1 MESVTSF
8 AIVQEEIDF
17 KQNYSSPT
25 SDEGVLEILK
35 GTVSRVVYC
44 SEDTGYCVC
53 GVIPRDKKEKDEV
66 MVVGNA
72 PTAVEGETIEAE
84 GRWTH
89 HAKHG
94 RQFQATR
101 IECHAPVTIEG
112 IKRYLASGMI
122 KGIRAGLADRLVAAF
137 GARTLE
143 IIDKESMRLQEVDG
157 IGAARREMIKESWR
171 EQKAIRDIM
180 VFLQSHEV
188 GTACAMRIYKQYGEQ
203 AISVVRENPYRLCYE
218 VWGIGFKTA
227 DRIALSLGI
236 PPHSLN
242 RARAGIL
249 FILQTMADEGHC
261 FCPRE
266 ELIPAAEQMLE
277 IPSDILKEAI
287 VHGVADRTLVDERGN
302 VFLSPLYQA
311 ETGVAAAL
319 ERLMRTKISHP
330 PIQLDKAISWAEG
343 RMGIGFAAA
352 QRRALEMA
360 LAQKVSIIT
369 GGPGVGKTTIVRAL
383 VDICNARKLEICLAA
398 PTGRAAK
405 RMEESTRMP
414 AKTLHRLLKY
424 SPGTNHFDHGPGNPI
439 EGEVFILDEVSM
451 IDIQL
456 MNSFL
461 GALPPKATLVL
472 VGDADQL
479 PSVGAGNVLRDMIDS
494 GVIPVIILETI
505 FRQEAQ
511 SWIVRNAHRVNS
523 GLPFEFPENGV
534 QPDFFFIESD
544 TPEDVIA
551 KMLELVSSRIP
562 KKFHFDPMTEVQVL
576 TPMRRNQLGSENLNT
591 ILQQTLN
598 PAGIVIHRFGR
609 EYREGD
615 RVLQIRNNYDKD
627 VYNGDIGQVDAVDLG
642 AQEVIVNYDG
652 RRVVYAAEDLDELDL
667 AYACS
672 VHKSQGSEYPAVV
685 LLMTT
690 HHFKLLQRNLLYT
703 AMTRGRKLVCL
714 IGSKKAVN
722 MAIQNNHVSF
732 RRTTLKDRLMGR
744 L

>member
-1 MESVTSF
+1 MASG
-8 AIVQEEIDF
+8 
-17 KQNYSSPT
+17 
-25 SDEGVLEILK
+25 DEPLEILK
-35 GTVSRVVYC
+35 GTVNRVLFC
-44 SEDTGYCVC
+44 SADTGYCVC
-53 GVIPRDKKEKDEV
+53 GVIPLGKSEKDEV

-72 PTAVEGETIEAE
+72 PTAVDGEAIEAE
-84 GRWTH
+84 GRWAH
-89 HAKHG
+89 HSKHG

-101 IECHAPVTIEG
+101 IECHAPVTIGG

-122 KGIRAGLADRLVAAF
+122 KGIRAGLAERLVAAF
-137 GARTLE
+137 GPRTLE
-143 IIDKESMRLQEVDG
+143 IIDKESVRLQEVDG
-157 IGAARREMIKESWR
+157 IGPTRREMIKESWR

-180 VFLQSHEV
+180 IFLQSHEV
-188 GTACAMRIYKQYGEQ
+188 GTACAMRIYKQYGDQ
-203 AISVVRENPYRLCYE
+203 AITVVRENPYRLCYD

-227 DRIALSLGI
+227 DRVALSLGVL
-236 PPHSLN
+236 PHSQN

-249 FILQTMADEGHC
+249 YILQTMSEEGHC

-266 ELIPAAEQMLE
+266 DLILASEQMLE
-277 IPSDILKEAI
+277 IPGDILKEAI

-302 VFLSPLYQA
+302 VYLAPLYQA

-319 ERLMRTKISHP
+319 ERLMRTKVAHP
-330 PIQLDKAISWAEG
+330 PIQLDKALSWAEG
-343 RMGIGFAAA
+343 RMGIGFAPA
-352 QRRALEMA
+352 QCSALEMA
-360 LAQKVSIIT
+360 LSQKVSIIT

-383 VDICNARKLEICLAA
+383 VDIYNARKLEICLAA

-424 SPGTNHFDHGPGNPI
+424 TPGTNRFEHGPDNPI
-439 EGEVFILDEVSM
+439 EGEVFMVDEVSM

-461 GALPPKATLVL
+461 WALPPTATLVL

-479 PSVGAGNVLRDMIDS
+479 PSVGSGNVLRDLIDS
-494 GVIPVIILETI
+494 GMIPVTILETI

-523 GLPFEFPENGV
+523 GLPFEFPENGA
-534 QPDFFFIESD
+534 QSDFFFIESD

-576 TPMRRNQLGSENLNT
+576 TPMRRNQLGSENLNP
-591 ILQQTLN
+591 ILQQALN
-598 PAGIVIHRFGR
+598 PRGGGIKRYGR

-627 VYNGDIGQVDAVDLG
+627 VYNGDIGQVDGVDLE

-652 RRVVYAAEDLDELDL
+652 RRVVYSGEDLDELDL

-690 HHFKLLQRNLLYT
+690 QHYKLLQRNLLYT

-714 IGSKKAVN
+714 IGSKKAVH
-722 MAIQNNHVSF
+722 MAIRNNHVSL
-732 RRTTLKDRLMGR
+732 RRTALKDRLKGR

>member
-1 MESVTSF
+1 M
-8 AIVQEEIDF
+8 QEEIDF
-17 KQNYSSPT
+17 KQNRASSVPE
-25 SDEGVLEILK
+25 DGALEILK
-35 GTVSRVVYC
+35 GAVRRVVYR
-44 SEDTGYCVC
+44 SEETGYCVC
-53 GVIPRDKKEKDEV
+53 GVIPRGKLEKNEV
-66 MVVGNA
+66 MVVGNS
-72 PTAVEGETIEAE
+72 PTVVEGETIEAE

-94 RQFQATR
+94 RQFLATR
-101 IECHAPVTIEG
+101 IECHAPVTTEG

-137 GARTLE
+137 GNRTLE
-143 IIDKESMRLQEVDG
+143 VIDKESVRLQEVDG
-157 IGAARREMIKESWR
+157 IGAGRREMIKESWR

-188 GTACAMRIYKQYGEQ
+188 GTACAMRIYKQYGEH
-203 AISVVRENPYRLCYE
+203 AITVVRENPYRLCYE

-227 DRIALSLGI
+227 DRVALSLGV
-236 PPHSLN
+236 PPHSQN

-249 FILQTMADEGHC
+249 YILQTMSEEGHC

-266 ELIPAAEQMLE
+266 DLIPAAEQMLE
-277 IPSDILKEAI
+277 IPEDILKEAI
-287 VHGVADRTLVDERGN
+287 LHGVEDRTLVDERGN
-302 VFLSPLYQA
+302 VYLAPLYQA
-311 ETGVAAAL
+311 ETGVAETL
-319 ERLMRTKISHP
+319 ERLLKTKVSYP
-330 PIQLDKAISWAEG
+330 PIDLDKAITWAEG
-343 RMGIGFAAA
+343 RMGLGFAVA
-352 QRRALEMA
+352 QRSALEMA
-360 LAQKVSIIT
+360 LSQKVSIIT

-383 VDICNARKLEICLAA
+383 VDIFDARKLDICLAA

-405 RMEESTRMP
+405 RMEESTGVP
-414 AKTLHRLLKY
+414 AKTLHRLMKY
-424 SPGTNHFDHGPGNPI
+424 TPGTNRFEHGPGNPI

-461 GALPPKATLVL
+461 GALPPTATLVL

-479 PSVGAGNVLRDMIDS
+479 PSVGPGNVLRDLIDS
-494 GVIPVIILETI
+494 GVIPLTILETI

-523 GLPFEFPENGV
+523 GLPFEFPENGG

-576 TPMRRNQLGSENLNT
+576 TPMRRNQLGSENLNP

-598 PAGIVIHRFGR
+598 PGGIAIRRFGR

-627 VYNGDIGQVDAVDLG
+627 VYNGDIGQVDGVDLD

-652 RRVVYAAEDLDELDL
+652 RRVVYSAEDLDELDL

-690 HHFKLLQRNLLYT
+690 QHFKLLQRNLLYT

-714 IGSKKAVN
+714 IGSKKAVH
-722 MAIQNNHVSF
+722 MAIRNNHVSF
-732 RRTTLKDRLMGR
+732 RRTALKDRLRGR
-744 L
+744 V

>member
-1 MESVTSF
+1 M
-8 AIVQEEIDF
+8 QNEIDF
-17 KQNYSSPT
+17 NRNRTSPA
-25 SDEGVLEILK
+25 SEVGVPEILK
-35 GTVSRVVYC
+35 GTVNRVLFC
-44 SEDTGYCVC
+44 SEETGYCVC
-53 GVIPRDKKEKDEV
+53 GVIPRGKHENDEV

-72 PTAVEGETIEAE
+72 PTAVEGEMIEAE
-84 GRWTH
+84 GHWTH
-89 HAKHG
+89 HVKHG

-101 IECHAPVTIEG
+101 IECHAPVTVEG

-122 KGIRAGLADRLVAAF
+122 KGIRAGLAERLVDMF
-137 GARTLE
+137 GQRTLE
-143 IIDKESMRLQEVDG
+143 IIDKESLRLQEVDG
-157 IGAARREMIKESWR
+157 IGPARREMIKESWR
-171 EQKAIRDIM
+171 EQKALRDIM

-188 GTACAMRIYKQYGEQ
+188 GTACAMRIYKQYGDQ
-203 AISVVRENPYRLCYE
+203 AINVVRENPYRLCYE

-227 DRIALSLGI
+227 DRVALSLGV
-236 PPHSLN
+236 PPHSQN

-249 FILQTMADEGHC
+249 YILQTMSEEGHC

-266 ELIPAAEQMLE
+266 DLIPAAEQMLE
-277 IPSDILKEAI
+277 IPSDVLMEAI
-287 VHGVADRTLVDERGN
+287 THGVADRTLVDDRGN
-302 VFLSPLYQA
+302 VYLAPLFHA

-319 ERLMRTKISHP
+319 DRLMRTKVSHP
-330 PIQLDKAISWAEG
+330 PIQLDKAVSWAES
-343 RMGIGFAAA
+343 RMELGFATA
-352 QRRALEMA
+352 QRSALEMA
-360 LAQKVSIIT
+360 LSRKVSIIT

-383 VDICNARKLEICLAA
+383 VDIYKARKMEICLAA

-424 SPGTNHFDHGPGNPI
+424 TPGTNRFEHGPDNPI

-461 GALPPKATLVL
+461 WALPAAATLVL

-479 PSVGAGNVLRDMIDS
+479 PSVGPGNVLRDLIDS
-494 GVIPVIILETI
+494 GVIPVTILETI

-523 GLPFEFPENGV
+523 GLPFEFPEHGG

-562 KKFHFDPMTEVQVL
+562 RKFHFDPMTEVQVL

-598 PAGIVIHRFGR
+598 PGGVVIKRYGR

-627 VYNGDIGQVDAVDLG
+627 VFNGDIGLIDGVDLE
-642 AQEVIVNYDG
+642 AQEVIVNYEG
-652 RRVVYAAEDLDELDL
+652 RRVVYTAEDLDELDL

-690 HHFKLLQRNLLYT
+690 QHYKLLQRNLLYT

-714 IGSKKAVN
+714 IGSKKAVH
-722 MAIQNNHVSF
+722 MAIRNNHVSF
-732 RRTTLKDRLMGR
+732 RRTALKDRLKGR

>member
-1 MESVTSF
+1 M
-8 AIVQEEIDF
+8 QEEIDF
-17 KQNYSSPT
+17 TQNRASAVPE
-25 SDEGVLEILK
+25 DGALEILK
-35 GTVSRVVYC
+35 GAVRRVVYR
-44 SEDTGYCVC
+44 SEETGYCVC
-53 GVIPRDKKEKDEV
+53 GVIPRGKLEKNEV
-66 MVVGNA
+66 MIVGNA
-72 PTAVEGETIEAE
+72 PTVVEGETIEAE

-94 RQFQATR
+94 RQFLATR
-101 IECHAPVTIEG
+101 IECHAPVTTEG

-122 KGIRAGLADRLVAAF
+122 KGIRAGLAERLVAAF
-137 GARTLE
+137 GSRTLE
-143 IIDKESMRLQEVDG
+143 VIDKESVRLQEVEG
-157 IGAARREMIKESWR
+157 IGATRREMIKESWR

-180 VFLQSHEV
+180 VFFQSHEV
-188 GTACAMRIYKQYGEQ
+188 GTACAMRIYKQYGEH
-203 AISVVRENPYRLCYE
+203 AITVVRENPYRLCYE

-227 DRIALSLGI
+227 DRVALSLGV
-236 PPHSLN
+236 PPHSQN

-249 FILQTMADEGHC
+249 YILQTMSEEGHC

-266 ELIPAAEQMLE
+266 DLIPAAEQMLE
-277 IPSDILKEAI
+277 IPGEILKEAI
-287 VHGVADRTLVDERGN
+287 LHGVEDRTLVDERGN
-302 VFLSPLYQA
+302 VYLSPLYQA
-311 ETGVAAAL
+311 ETGVAETL
-319 ERLMRTKISHP
+319 ERLVKTKVSYP
-330 PIQLDKAISWAEG
+330 PIDLDKAITWAEG
-343 RMGIGFAAA
+343 RMGFGFAVA
-352 QRRALEMA
+352 QRSALEMA
-360 LAQKVSIIT
+360 LSQKVSIIT

-383 VDICNARKLEICLAA
+383 VDIYDARKLDICLAA
-398 PTGRAAK
+398 PTGRASK
-405 RMEESTRMP
+405 RMEESTGLP
-414 AKTLHRLLKY
+414 AKTLHRLMKY
-424 SPGTNHFDHGPGNPI
+424 TPGTNRFEHGPGNPI

-461 GALPPKATLVL
+461 GALPPTATLVL

-479 PSVGAGNVLRDMIDS
+479 PSVGPGNVLRDMIDS
-494 GVIPVIILETI
+494 GVIPLTILETI

-523 GLPFEFPENGV
+523 GLPFEFPENGG

-598 PAGIVIHRFGR
+598 PGGIVIRRFGR

-627 VYNGDIGQVDAVDLG
+627 VYNGDIGQIDVVDLD
-642 AQEVIVNYDG
+642 AQEVVVNYDG
-652 RRVVYAAEDLDELDL
+652 RRVVYSAEDLDELDL

-690 HHFKLLQRNLLYT
+690 QHFKLLQRNLLYT

-714 IGSKKAVN
+714 IGSKKAVH
-722 MAIQNNHVSF
+722 MAISNNHVSF
-732 RRTTLKDRLMGR
+732 RRTALKDRLKGR
-744 L
+744 I